1 MAKGRSGRGALFR
14 LLWGRRAIEANS
26 AIPCCDCEMLQT
38 CEKNHCWNTLMPDI
52 ARTASQMISGMT
64 PVLQPG
70 IFVFITTTDRDLV
83 AELFSEA
90 ISIFRED
97 EGVSMLIPI
106 ELAKESR
113 LNVDQ
118 PMRCITLNVYS
129 SLEGV
134 GLTAA
139 VSSALGDNEIPCNMV
154 AAFHHDHVF
163 LPSGLCDRAMEVL
176 TSLQHEAAKQC
187 G

>member
-1 MAKGRSGRGALFR
+1 
-14 LLWGRRAIEANS
+14 
-26 AIPCCDCEMLQT
+26 MLQI
-38 CEKNHCWNTLMPDI
+38 CEKKQGWSTRMPDV

-70 IFVFITTTDRDLV
+70 VFVFITTRDRDLV
-83 AELFSEA
+83 AALFSQA

-106 ELAKESR
+106 ELAEKSR

-139 VSSALGDNEIPCNMV
+139 VSSALGDNGIPCNMV

-176 TSLQHEAAKQC
+176 TALQHDAAKQ
-187 G
+187 GG